1 MRKAFQIVF
10 IDIYIDIFAFYF
22 SLQVKNIS
30 GQVHGGQGKK
40 RRLVMK
46 FARRLLQLKKD
57 TTPMQLKVLEPPSEY
72 LEEDVSSKDD
82 KRVPPDALYMLQ
94 SIRVFGHF
102 EKPIFLK
109 LCKHTEIINLPAGSY
124 LFKIG
129 NVSVI
134 FH

>member
-22 SLQVKNIS
+22 SFQVKNIS